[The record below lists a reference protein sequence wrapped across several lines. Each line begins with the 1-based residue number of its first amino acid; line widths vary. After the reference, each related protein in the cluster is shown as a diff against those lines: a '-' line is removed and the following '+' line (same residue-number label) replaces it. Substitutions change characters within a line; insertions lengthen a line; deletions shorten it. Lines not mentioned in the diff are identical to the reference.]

1 MADIDHLL
9 YASHSLAQGIDE
21 VEQLFGVR
29 PVVGGQHP
37 NMGTHN
43 ALMALGPSTYL
54 EVIAR
59 DPALQVPTRGALV
72 DFAEDETSRLITW
85 AVRTSEINT
94 LTDKMHKAGVSV
106 GKVDAGRR
114 ETPEGQILAW
124 RFTDP
129 YAMPMGG
136 AVPFLIDWGN
146 TPHPASSIPSGGNL
160 RRLRIAHPQ
169 AAMLGQLFS
178 TIGVEVEVVEESAF
192 RLTALIESQRG
203 VITLE

>member
-9 YASHSLAQGIDE
+9 YASHSLAQGMDE

-43 ALMALGPSTYL
+43 ALLALGPSTYL
-54 EVIAR
+54 EIIAR
-59 DPALQVPTRGALV
+59 APTLHAPARGALV
-72 DFAEDETSRLITW
+72 DFAEEETSRLITW
-85 AVRTSEINT
+85 AVRTSEMS
-94 LTDKMHKAGVSV
+94 LLADKLHDAGVPV
-106 GKVDAGRR
+106 GREGAGRR

-129 YAMPMGG
+129 FAMPMEG
-136 AVPFLIDWGN
+136 AMPFLIDWGN
-146 TPHPASSIPSGGNL
+146 TPHPASSIPSGGTL

-169 AAMLGQLFS
+169 AATLGQLIS
-178 TIGVEVEVVEESAF
+178 TIGVEVELVKESAF
-192 RLTALIESQRG
+192 RLAAEIESQRG

>member
-9 YASHSLAQGIDE
+9 YASHSLAQGMDE

-94 LTDKMHKAGVSV
+94 LTDKLHKAGVPV
-106 GKVDAGRR
+106 GKEDAGRR

-146 TPHPASSIPSGGNL
+146 TPHPASSIASGGTL

-192 RLTALIESQRG
+192 RLTAQIESQQG